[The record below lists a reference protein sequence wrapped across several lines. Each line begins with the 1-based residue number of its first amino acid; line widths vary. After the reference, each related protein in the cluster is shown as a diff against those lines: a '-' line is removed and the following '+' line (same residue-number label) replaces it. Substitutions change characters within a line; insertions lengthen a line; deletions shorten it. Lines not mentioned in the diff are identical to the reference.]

1 MPAPD
6 IIVAGAVYGHL
17 TILHKEEGHTR
28 TTVRTLCS
36 CGTESS
42 KNWSNVKSGRT
53 TSCGCVGKTTH
64 VKHGNSGK
72 RLYNI
77 WILARARCQKPY
89 ATGYGYY
96 GGRGIT
102 FWPAWDQDFE
112 VFKAW
117 ALSHGYNDTLTL
129 ERVDVDGNYDPSNC
143 IWAPQTTQ
151 SANTRKRSKTKHTY
165 IGVDQLP
172 GGNWRAT
179 IQVNKTIYRLGTFQT
194 EREAV
199 EARNQFII
207 DNGLPH
213 TQQ

>member
-1 MPAPD
+1 MPASD
-6 IIVAGAVYGHL
+6 TIVAGTVYGQL
-17 TILHKEEGHTR
+17 TILHKEEGHAR

-42 KNWSNVKSGRT
+42 KNWYNIKSGRT
-53 TSCGCVGKTTH
+53 TSCGCVGRTTH

-77 WILARARCQKPY
+77 WTLMKVRCLKSY
-89 ATGYGYY
+89 ATGFKHY

-102 FWPAWDQDFE
+102 FDPSWDSYE

-129 ERVDVDGNYDPSNC
+129 ERVDVNGNYCPSNC

-151 SANTRKRSKTKHTY
+151 SANRRKRPRTKHKYT
-165 IGVDQLP
+165 GVGKLP
-172 GGNWRAT
+172 SGSWRSV
-179 IQVNKTIYRLGTFQT
+179 IQVKGQVIHLGVFPSEQQALDVRNKYIM
-194 EREAV
+194 
-199 EARNQFII
+199 
-207 DNGLPH
+207 DNHLPH
-213 TQQ
+213 LIQ

>member
-6 IIVAGAVYGHL
+6 TIVAGAVYGHL
-17 TILHKEEGHTR
+17 TILRKEDGHAR

-42 KNWSNVKSGRT
+42 KNWYNVKSGRT

-64 VKHGNSGK
+64 VKHGNSGI

-77 WILARARCQKPY
+77 WSLMKVRCLKSY
-89 ATGYGYY
+89 ATGFKYY

-102 FWPAWDQDFE
+102 FDPSWDSYE
-112 VFKAW
+112 VFRAW
-117 ALSHGYNDTLTL
+117 ALSHGYNDNLTL
-129 ERVDVDGNYDPSNC
+129 ERVNVNGNYDPNNC

-151 SANTRKRSKTKHTY
+151 SANTRKRSKTKHSY

-172 GGNWRAT
+172 SGNWRAT
-179 IQVNKTIYRLGTFQT
+179 IQVNKTIHRLGSFQT

-213 TQQ
+213 IQQ